1 MSITLIKTNSISA
14 TNQMKKEIKLNQ
26 KLINEMLNER
36 YPVVEREGYKF
47 KKVMKLRITYEKE
60 LREEMQRQEME
71 RQKISFS
78 NVKSVKFLLIPVVV
92 SLLLAAIVANV
103 MSKVSGCGFTWE
115 PMPQKCTSLVN
126 DESIKGK

>member
-36 YPVVEREGYKF
+36 YRIVEREGYKF

-71 RQKISFS
+71 RQKY
-78 NVKSVKFLLIPVVV
+78 LL
-92 SLLLAAIVANV
+92 V
-103 MSKVSGCGFTWE
+103 M
-115 PMPQKCTSLVN
+115 
-126 DESIKGK
+126 